1 MISKTIFSL
10 IVFFALSACAFFGGG
25 NDSNKSNANP
35 TLLARPLGLTMLEL
49 EKNNAI
55 SIKIKF
61 QCVQEGNKEA
71 EKYKIKMFQY
81 KMRVTEGD
89 KEILAQGT
97 QRTWLEPNVN
107 IINLNYPKNRK
118 IQFKNLEISS
128 HTWVRAFSELQLAA
142 PIALTLQECK
152 DLAPY

>member
-10 IVFFALSACAFFGGG
+10 IVFFALSACAFFGGSS
-25 NDSNKSNANP
+25 DARKSSANP
-35 TLLARPLGLTMLEL
+35 TLLARPLGLSMLEN

-61 QCVQEGNKEA
+61 QCEGS
-71 EKYKIKMFQY
+71 YKIKMFQY
-81 KMRVTEGD
+81 KLRVTEGD

-97 QRTWLEPNVN
+97 QRAWLEPNVN

-118 IQFKNLEISS
+118 VQFKNLEISS